1 MWARH
6 GVSYGRHVIDHS
18 RVTSLYVAGGGK
30 LVALEVDFMATTP
43 PGGDRKKDRDDFA
56 IAKLSPTAVTE
67 LGNVRYIWDAKGAGW
82 DL

>member
-1 MWARH
+1 MWARR

-56 IAKLSPTAVTE
+56 IAKLSPTRSPNWAT
-67 LGNVRYIWDAKGAGW
+67 
-82 DL
+82 